1 MDAINSYMVSQEDSS
16 KTDEAL
22 REWEMALALKGTSEK
37 CCYSVNIYNGVPVVP
52 MSLASKESRSLVSKL
67 VDGARDRVYSLHR
80 MILILYAPSVLA
92 QTSGT
97 MTLKLLNQDTGETI
111 LVTNEH
117 PVAQAATFVC
127 RWPRAVLAKSKGLA
141 LLVATEDVDTIR
153 GSLVG
158 VLSPFWEDKVSTKM
172 VYEKELPSLM
182 YPLEEQEPAFY
193 VKDLKRL
200 RCVVASRVLLGG
212 SGQDI
217 APQQLSLTPPPPSKN
232 KQNTARVKQ
241 VGGVSTRP
249 SVNVLKLNGPSA
261 AGHVNK
267 DLQKVESQ
275 IGDASLATTCA
286 TGTRTRTQ
294 EPVAGLL
301 TKTKANRGRSKLIL
315 TEHPRLLQ
323 NLLAREP
330 ESSVERP
337 GAVDEVPIR

>member
-1 MDAINSYMVSQEDSS
+1 MDAINSYMVSQEDSI
-16 KTDEAL
+16 KTDESL

-52 MSLASKESRSLVSKL
+52 LSLASRESRSLVSKL
-67 VDGARDRVYSLHR
+67 IDGARDRVYSLHR

-111 LVTNEH
+111 LVVSEH
-117 PVAQAATFVC
+117 SVAQAATFVC
-127 RWPRAVLAKSKGLA
+127 RWPRAVLASSKGLA

-200 RCVVASRVLLGG
+200 RSVVASRVLLGG
-212 SGQDI
+212 RGQDI
-217 APQQLSLTPPPPSKN
+217 APQQLSLAPPPPSK
-232 KQNTARVKQ
+232 QNRNPARVKQ

-249 SVNVLKLNGPSA
+249 PVNVLKLNGPTA
-261 AGHVNK
+261 AGHLNK

-275 IGDASLATTCA
+275 LGDASLATTSTPRA
-286 TGTRTRTQ
+286 PHVNP
-294 EPVAGLL
+294 EPRGVLANQ
-301 TKTKANRGRSKLIL
+301 TKANRGRSKLTL

-330 ESSVERP
+330 ESSVEGP
-337 GAVDEVPIR
+337 GAVGEVPNR

>member
-1 MDAINSYMVSQEDSS
+1 
-16 KTDEAL
+16 
-22 REWEMALALKGTSEK
+22 
-37 CCYSVNIYNGVPVVP
+37 
-52 MSLASKESRSLVSKL
+52 
-67 VDGARDRVYSLHR
+67 

-111 LVTNEH
+111 LVVSEH

-182 YPLEEQEPAFY
+182 YPLEEQEPALY

-200 RCVVASRVLLGG
+200 RSVVASRVLLGG
-212 SGQDI
+212 HGQDI
-217 APQQLSLTPPPPSKN
+217 APQQLSLAPPPP
-232 KQNTARVKQ
+232 ARVKQ

-249 SVNVLKLNGPSA
+249 SANVLKLTGPSA
-261 AGHVNK
+261 AGHLNK
-267 DLQKVESQ
+267 DLQKVDSQ
-275 IGDASLATTCA
+275 LENASLVTTS
-286 TGTRTRTQ
+286 TPRVPHVNPGPRG
-294 EPVAGLL
+294 GLAS
-301 TKTKANRGRSKLIL
+301 KTKANRGRSKVVL
-315 TEHPRLLQ
+315 TKHPRLLQ

-330 ESSVERP
+330 ESLVEEP
-337 GAVDEVPIR
+337 GAVDNYSNR